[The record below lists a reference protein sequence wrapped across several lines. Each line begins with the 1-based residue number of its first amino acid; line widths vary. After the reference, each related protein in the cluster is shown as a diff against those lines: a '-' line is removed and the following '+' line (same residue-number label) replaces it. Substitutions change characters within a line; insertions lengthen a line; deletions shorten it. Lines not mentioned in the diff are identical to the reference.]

1 MLINNID
8 DFVKSIPTAAGSKWT
23 ALEPF
28 ANSANATIKAI
39 LVGTDLYEYIEAL
52 EDGKELKTTLCNL
65 ISFQLYKNAIPFV
78 DLIQTDNGF
87 AVVSNNNQAPASKER
102 VERLILW
109 CDQSIDLH
117 TDLLILQIMSD
128 NAALTEWTKFNGFK
142 RLTDCLFLTG
152 IDFASYSKYSTRTD
166 FLKMKPDLMT
176 AQNTI
181 LCEHL
186 STDYV
191 NELITQIRTNSLT
204 ELNEQIVDSC
214 KLILSKFSEKEDYAA
229 RELLR
234 NIVVKIEHDIDHY
247 TAYKQSAEYALK
259 ISQKY
264 DNKQSDPTFFFGM

>member
-8 DFVKSIPTAAGSKWT
+8 DFVKSIPTAAGSKWS

-28 ANSANATIKAI
+28 SNSANATIKAI
-39 LVGTDLYEYIEAL
+39 LVGTDLYEYIEGL
-52 EDGKELKTTLCNL
+52 EAGKELKTTLCNL

-78 DLIQTDNGF
+78 DLIQTSTGF
-87 AVVSNNNQAPASKER
+87 AVVNNNNQAPASKER

-128 NAALTEWTKFNGFK
+128 NAALTEWQKFNGFK
-142 RLTDCLFLTG
+142 KLTDCLFLTG

-166 FLKMKPDLMT
+166 FLKIKPDLMT

-186 STDYV
+186 SANYV
-191 NELITQIRTNSLT
+191 TELISQIRTNSLT

-234 NIVVKIEHDIDHY
+234 NIVVKIEKDIDHY
-247 TAYKQSAEYALK
+247 PEYKESAEYALK
-259 ISQKY
+259 KSQKY
-264 DNKQSDPTFFFGM
+264 ENKQSDPTFFFGM